1 MKTIATL
8 SLTLLLSACTTVT
21 QVEGEQRLGNRMNVQ
36 LTDAWNKFSQPSSV
50 PYEVWTQE
58 GIMLD
63 QLRIWAAI
71 KADQALIAKPASDG
85 QKDAKI
91 PVFNTGLRPDQW
103 VGLLETV
110 YASDGSVVTV
120 DKVEPSTWAGTKAVR
135 FEFSMTRK
143 SDDLNFRGVGW
154 ATEQDQQFFAAV
166 FTAPRLHFYQ
176 QLLPKAQAVIKTARF
191 IP

>member
-1 MKTIATL
+1 MKKIAALT
-8 SLTLLLSACTTVT
+8 LTLLLSACTTVT
-21 QVEGEQRLGNRMNVQ
+21 QVEGEQRLGSRMNVQ
-36 LTDAWNKFSQPSSV
+36 LTDAWNKFAQPSSV
-50 PYEVWTQE
+50 PYDVWTQE

-71 KADQALIAKPASDG
+71 KHDQALIAKPASDS
-85 QKDAKI
+85 QKTPKM
-91 PVFNTGLRPDQW
+91 PVFKTGLRPDQW

-120 DKVEPSTWAGTKAVR
+120 DKVEPSMWANTKAVR

-143 SDDLNFRGVGW
+143 NDDLNFRGVGW

-166 FTAPRLHFYQ
+166 FTAPRMHFYQ
-176 QLLPKAQAVIKTARF
+176 QLLPKAESVVKTARF

>member
-1 MKTIATL
+1 MKKIATL
-8 SLTLLLSACTTVT
+8 TLTLLLSACTTVT

-50 PYEVWTQE
+50 PYDVWTQE

-71 KADQALIAKPASDG
+71 KDDQALIAKPASDG
-85 QKDAKI
+85 QKDAKM
-91 PVFNTGLRPDQW
+91 PVFKTGLRPDQW

-143 SDDLNFRGVGW
+143 NDDLNFRGVGW

-176 QLLPKAQAVIKTARF
+176 QLLPKAEAVIKTARF